1 MPTTTTPQPKKNAR
15 LKKMGGATLIE
26 VLIAVLILSF
36 GFLGMSALQ
45 VRAMKGGISSFQRS
59 QAVIFSQYLMD
70 VMRVDREAAKGGSYN
85 VPLTCDPAGISG
97 TSLAANSLKSW
108 LTEVK
113 TNIGTVDDAKT
124 CAVVTCDADYIC
136 VVRILWDDSRI
147 KGGLIDQSIEVSS
160 RV

>member
-1 MPTTTTPQPKKNAR
+1 MTIKCVSRRRRLPKKV
-15 LKKMGGATLIE
+15 MGATLIE

-59 QAVIFSQYLMD
+59 QAVILAQYLMD

-85 VPLTCDPAGISG
+85 LTLSCNPAGISG
-97 TSLAANSLKSW
+97 TTLADNTRREW
-108 LTEVK
+108 LTSVK
-113 TNIGTVDDAKT
+113 TNIGVLGDTST
-124 CAVVTCDADYIC
+124 CVLVNCNSDYIC
-136 VVRILWDDSRI
+136 SVRIEWDDRRI
-147 KGGLIDQSIEVSS
+147 GGAIDQALEVTS